1 MSNWNKY
8 SRDSASFGGM
18 LPIWVEQPKRAESGG
33 LLTSVNLVEG
43 EVLSAGSP
51 VEFNTLTHVAKI
63 LRVWKVKAVTPDASN
78 SIITVHA
85 MGNLPALHAG
95 DVVQVLGATL
105 ATTGTAVAVPA
116 VDNSV
121 ANETTFT
128 VATAAID
135 AAVAAVKGKYTLTI
149 GTVPAADD
157 KLTVNGVDYIFAAAA
172 AADKITIGAD
182 KIASAANLQDAL
194 EADNQNFVVKAN
206 GATLVF
212 TQKVAGVGAIPTVVV
227 VQTGG
232 GTLAASIATT
242 LAGSVAV
249 GGLIVGAYLVQSA
262 SATAG
267 AGKLPYCVPNSLT
280 IDDTVVG
287 DQNSVGIAIGSK
299 YVYENTIPFLPSIV
313 AAGIPM
319 LEYHKF
325 AEMQG
330 SGYVA

>member
-1 MSNWNKY
+1 MRNWNQY
-8 SRDSASFGGM
+8 SQDSDSFGGM

-33 LLTSVNLVEG
+33 LLTSVNLVAG

-51 VEFNTLTHVAKI
+51 VEFNTLTHAAKI
-63 LRVWKVKAVTPDASN
+63 LRVWKVKAVTPSAAN
-78 SIITVHA
+78 SIIDVHN

-95 DVVQVLGATL
+95 DVVQVLGATM
-105 ATTGTAVAVPA
+105 TTTATAVVVPA
-116 VDNSV
+116 VDNTV
-121 ANETTFT
+121 ANVTTFT

-149 GTVPAADD
+149 GTVPGVADTM
-157 KLTVNGVDYIFAAAA
+157 TVNSVVYTFAAAA
-172 AADKITIGAD
+172 AAGVIEIGSTKVDTA
-182 KIASAANLQDAL
+182 KNLQDVL
-194 EADNQNFVVKAN
+194 EADNQNFVVKAD

-212 TQKVAGVGAIPTVVV
+212 TQKVAGVGTIPTVAVAQV
-227 VQTGG
+227 GG
-232 GTLAASIATT
+232 SIAASIATT

-267 AGKLPYCVPNSLT
+267 SGKLPYCVPNSLT
-280 IDDTVVG
+280 IDDTIVG
-287 DQNSVGIAIGSK
+287 DQNSVGIAIGPK
-299 YVYENTIPFLPSIV
+299 YVYENTIPYLPAIV

-325 AEMQG
+325 AEMQN

>member
-8 SRDSASFGGM
+8 SQNSASYGGM
-18 LPIWVEQPKRAESGG
+18 LPIWVEQPARAESGG
-33 LLTSVNLVEG
+33 KLTFTNLVEG

-51 VEFNTLTHVAKI
+51 VEFNALTHAAKI
-63 LRVWKVKAVTPDASN
+63 LRIWKVKAVTPDSSN
-78 SIITVHA
+78 SIVTVHS

-105 ATTGTAVAVPA
+105 ATTAKAVVVPA

-121 ANETTFT
+121 AGETTFT
-128 VATAAID
+128 VATSALD
-135 AAVAAVKGKYTLTI
+135 AATAAVKGIYTLTI

-157 KLTVNGVDYIFAAAA
+157 KLTVNGVDYTFAAAA
-172 AADKITIGAD
+172 AAGKIAIGAD
-182 KIASAANLQDAL
+182 KVATAGNLQDVL
-194 EADNQNFVVKAN
+194 EADNQDFVVKAN
-206 GATLVF
+206 GATCVF
-212 TQKVAGVGAIPTVVV
+212 TQKVAGVGAIPTIAV

-267 AGKLPYCVPNSLT
+267 TGKAIYCTPNSLT

-287 DQNSVGIAIGSK
+287 DQNSVGVAVGHK
-299 YVYENTIPFLPSIV
+299 YVYGNTIPFLPEIV
-313 AAGIPM
+313 AANIPM
-319 LEYHKF
+319 LTLGQF
-325 AEMQG
+325 AEMQN
-330 SGYVA
+330 SGYLA